1 MNHFKYVLTRGCFA
15 NYMRARAFF
24 FPHLIYLRQFPKFQA
39 EFPHKLVTSQF
50 ANKTTRASTCW
61 PRMAKLSFIFS
72 KTFYFNGFTD
82 QIFIYLLIICVFSFL
97 LMCNKG

>member
-1 MNHFKYVLTRGCFA
+1 MNHFKYVLTRSCFA

-24 FPHLIYLRQFPKFQA
+24 YPHLIYLRQFPKFQA
-39 EFPHKLVTSQF
+39 EFTHKLVTSQF

-72 KTFYFNGFTD
+72 KLFILMVSPTRYL
-82 QIFIYLLIICVFSFL
+82 FIYLLFVYLVFF
-97 LMCNKG
+97 